1 MKVIDN
7 GIKYMQI
14 PVTIKGNYNPRN
26 HDAAFSYNFMI
37 YNAIITL

>member
-14 PVTIKGNYNPRN
+14 PITIKGNYNPRN
-26 HDAAFSYNFMI
+26 HDAAFSYN
-37 YNAIITL
+37 L